1 MAQDIRDLFRG
12 EEDPT
17 TGEKLNKGHQ
27 KRFEARLSKELPA
40 RKAGAGYFYLRIAAI
55 FIVAL
60 GIGLFY
66 FNSPEKESVENEIVT
81 TPTEENI
88 EETLTPEKQFQL
100 SDISPEFKK
109 IENYYMAGINMELAK
124 LEVNNDN
131 KALIDAFMLEMEELD
146 KEYQRLNAELN
157 ESGPN
162 EQTIEAMIAN
172 LQLRMD
178 LLRKLKTK
186 LKELKQSKNKSY
198 ENLQA

>member
-1 MAQDIRDLFRG
+1 MAQDIRDMFPG
-12 EEDPT
+12 DEDPA

-27 KRFEARLSKELPA
+27 KRFEARLDKELPV
-40 RKAGAGYFYLRIAAI
+40 KKTGVNYLFLKIAAI

-66 FNSPEKESVENEIVT
+66 FNSPGKEAMENEIVT
-81 TPTEENI
+81 TPSEENI
-88 EETLTPEKQFQL
+88 EETLTQDKRFQL

-186 LKELKQSKNKSY
+186 LKELKHSKNKSY

>member
-1 MAQDIRDLFRG
+1 
-12 EEDPT
+12 
-17 TGEKLNKGHQ
+17 
-27 KRFEARLSKELPA
+27 
-40 RKAGAGYFYLRIAAI
+40 
-55 FIVAL
+55 
-60 GIGLFY
+60 
-66 FNSPEKESVENEIVT
+66 
-81 TPTEENI
+81 
-88 EETLTPEKQFQL
+88 
-100 SDISPEFKK
+100 
-109 IENYYMAGINMELAK
+109 MAGINMELAK

>member
-1 MAQDIRDLFRG
+1 MAQDIRDLFSG
-12 EEDPT
+12 KEDPAK
-17 TGEKLNKGHQ
+17 GEKLNKGHQ
-27 KRFEARLSKELPA
+27 KRFEARLQKELPQEKSSNA
-40 RKAGAGYFYLRIAAI
+40 YFYLKIAAI

-66 FNSPEKESVENEIVT
+66 FNSRGSGPAENEIVT
-81 TPTEENI
+81 IPSEENI
-88 EETLTPEKQFQL
+88 EETGTGKKQFQL

-146 KEYQRLNAELN
+146 KEYQRLNEELN

-186 LKELKQSKNKSY
+186 LNEIKQSKNKSH
-198 ENLQA
+198 EKLQA

>member
-1 MAQDIRDLFRG
+1 MAQDIRDLFSG
-12 EEDPT
+12 EEDPGK
-17 TGEKLNKGHQ
+17 GEKLNKGHQ
-27 KRFEARLSKELPA
+27 KRFEARLQKELPQEKS
-40 RKAGAGYFYLRIAAI
+40 RNTYFYLKIAAI

-66 FNSPEKESVENEIVT
+66 FNSGSSGPVENEIVT
-81 TPTEENI
+81 IPSEENL
-88 EETLTPEKQFQL
+88 EETGTGKKQFQL

-186 LKELKQSKNKSY
+186 LNEIKQSKNKSH
-198 ENLQA
+198 EKLQA

>member
-12 EEDPT
+12 DEDPT

-27 KRFEARLSKELPA
+27 KRFEARLNKDLPA
-40 RKAGAGYFYLRIAAI
+40 KKAGVGYFYLRIAAI

-81 TPTEENI
+81 TPSEENN
-88 EETLTPEKQFQL
+88 EDVLTPEKQFQL